1 MFEGSLGEII
11 REFRKKKYPKL
22 EVLARELGY
31 SDTHLGKIE
40 NEKSVPDLDLLLN
53 LYVTLVS
60 ETERHPDLLAV
71 WLIKWF
77 AAMFDYEQ
85 KPKEEPK
92 AQKAQNDETHKKGH
106 RPASKA
112 LLQQAQEIIGQLVKQ
127 HEARLSPRRKGQLR
141 SLENF
146 PDDFLPLAIIT
157 GDRRHTVEP
166 RGPGDVFVKSAA
178 TTDLMFLPELGL
190 PKGRRITTDRI
201 FALMK
206 DEQLRRELGQTNI
219 LVIGSG
225 IVNLA
230 TRVLNE
236 HCLFR
241 FKVTDEA
248 KRVAEKVRGLSF
260 QLAFESDLNSFRA
273 FWQIARAPQQAEFS
287 QYQNYRVPIQEMQRH
302 VREIFGRTVP
312 EQYIQDFGGSE
323 FIDPA
328 GEAVRFASNLFHN
341 RAIVSLGRNPYAE
354 GDRFVTIMAAG
365 TGALGTAHAVRALT
379 SLSFDRHP
387 FGGILDAELTNDPP
401 PKNFEEATCKW
412 IDPVGYTPD
421 ALLEKVKSA
430 QAVPLPGDPSLS
442 ALKPEEISKCRDF
455 IWKLTGR
462 Q

>member
-1 MFEGSLGEII
+1 
-11 REFRKKKYPKL
+11 
-22 EVLARELGY
+22 
-31 SDTHLGKIE
+31 
-40 NEKSVPDLDLLLN
+40 
-53 LYVTLVS
+53 
-60 ETERHPDLLAV
+60 
-71 WLIKWF
+71 
-77 AAMFDYEQ
+77 
-85 KPKEEPK
+85 
-92 AQKAQNDETHKKGH
+92 
-106 RPASKA
+106 
-112 LLQQAQEIIGQLVKQ
+112 
-127 HEARLSPRRKGQLR
+127 
-141 SLENF
+141 
-146 PDDFLPLAIIT
+146 
-157 GDRRHTVEP
+157 
-166 RGPGDVFVKSAA
+166 
-178 TTDLMFLPELGL
+178 MFLPELGL

-421 ALLEKVKSA
+421 ALLEKLESA
-430 QAVPLPGDPSLS
+430 PAASSPDDP
-442 ALKPEEISKCRDF
+442 ALKKIRERRDF
-455 IWKLTGR
+455 ILTLMGR
-462 Q
+462 K